1 MKAILFT
8 DNAAQDMYAG
18 YMSKVSN
25 AMEGTEKEFRNM
37 ILVEVHNYIQKGMD
51 KMEEDRE
58 LVKMEQ
64 IIHELGSPY
73 VYLKQFVVDNKLDKA
88 LKSYNLGP
96 ILLQLFQS
104 AKTSLKYT
112 VFFVLYILV
121 FSVAVLVIA
130 RILFPAQTGFFV
142 QEGGFSFGFIRN
154 IDGATEVLDE
164 WFDPFVLVICIL
176 LYLLLTSFIKL
187 NRSQT
192 KTRFYMERVERENLG

>member
-8 DNAAQDMYAG
+8 DNAAQDMYAD

-37 ILVEVHNYIQKGMD
+37 ILVEVHTYIQKSMD
-51 KMEEDRE
+51 EMEEDKE
-58 LVKMEQ
+58 LVKIEQ
-64 IIHELGSPY
+64 IIDELGNPY
-73 VYLKQFVVDNKLDKA
+73 VYLKQFVMDNKLDKA

-96 ILLQLFQS
+96 ILLQLFLS
-104 AKTSLKYT
+104 AKTSIKYT
-112 VFFVLYILV
+112 IFFVLYIMF
-121 FSVAVLVIA
+121 FSVAVLFIA
-130 RILFPAQTGFFV
+130 RILFPAHTGLFV
-142 QEGGFSFGFIRN
+142 REGGVSFGFIRN

-164 WFDPFVLVICIL
+164 WFDPFILVLCIL

-192 KTRFYMERVERENLG
+192 KTRFLLKE